1 MTRDDCHAL
10 DVKDHLAGLRDQFV
24 ISPGQ
29 IYLDGNSLG
38 MLPRATAARLQ
49 HVVATEWGQDLI
61 QSWNKAG
68 WFIKPGDVGDK
79 IARLIGAGRGEVVAA
94 DSTS

>member
-1 MTRDDCHAL
+1 
-10 DVKDHLAGLRDQFV
+10 
-24 ISPGQ
+24 
-29 IYLDGNSLG
+29 
-38 MLPRATAARLQ
+38 
-49 HVVATEWGQDLI
+49 GQDLI

-94 DSTS
+94 DSTSINLFKTLSVAIDLVKQDQTSRHTILSERDNFPTDLYIAASLA